1 MQERPSLSPVVVILE
16 DAVLAQQVGNWLAD
30 EGLAVRVESTSGPG
44 GPAGDG
50 VLPRGLIAEVSFLRR
65 ADAAQDRASPC
76 TRDRGVPLVVVG
88 DAASLDDRR
97 LAARWG
103 AARFVARPLDR
114 VGLMQV
120 ASALWPGS
128 GTPARVRVVGP
139 PEPATF
145 ERMQAL
151 AAPGLEARLTVD
163 VGQLFAALAEQPP
176 DVVLLLAGLAG
187 GSVADLLALL
197 RADPAFDGVMLLAVV
212 KDAAEAAQL
221 PGGAGFLIEPVT
233 PTDLQLAVLDRAAH
247 RRRLSAPRAAARQV
261 LAVLE
266 QERRALDEHALV
278 SISDARGTIVYANAL
293 FCRTSGYAQGELIGQ
308 NHRIVK
314 SGRHPPEVYAA
325 LWRTILAGETWHGEL
340 CNRRKDG
347 TLYWVSTTITPV
359 ASPSGEGR
367 QYLSIRTDIT
377 ATKRAQLS
385 LRQRVRQQQLLG
397 ALAGRLMDCDLRR
410 MVVLMPAI
418 LRLSARM
425 IGASEADCLVRA
437 DDAGAL
443 VRIGHWCGPGAVCAA
458 RSQGDVGL
466 ASMPRLWSLL
476 SAGEIVDMTAAAS
489 VDARMHDE
497 WDRVGGHGSALLVPL
512 RLADGAQGFISYAT
526 GPAAHEWANRD
537 LAFVQALAGLVSGA
551 WARAQAEQQVRR
563 HEAVLAH
570 QVDRLEQMSRLAD
583 VGSWEIDAAT
593 GAMAWSD
600 QTYAIHDLAPGT
612 PITLEHAAAFYPP
625 PVRDSVI
632 AAMRAAMTDATPVSF
647 ESALVTAQ
655 GRSRHVRVVGV
666 ALGRP
671 PQVGRVIGAVQDIT
685 EHKAAE
691 QALTAA
697 RDEAQRANQAKSEFL
712 STMSHELRTPMNAIL
727 GFGQLLEFE
736 LVDDAR
742 QRTYVQEILRGG
754 RHLLELIDD
763 VLDLSRIE
771 SGHVDLSLESI
782 VLAELLGD
790 CLRLVLPLAQRRS
803 IAMKVGSIDGL
814 SLWADRV
821 RLRQVLVN
829 VLSNAIKYNVTGGR
843 VEIDAHAVATGRI
856 RVEVRDTGVGIPLDR
871 QAELF
876 QPFNRLGAEGG
887 PIEGTGIGLV
897 IVRRLV
903 GMMSGHVGMQS
914 APDHGSLFW
923 IELPAGDAPEPA
935 VGAIVPAD
943 AIGALPEV
951 VDKRVLYVDDNP
963 SNLRLVAR
971 IMARWPTVELLTAQD
986 PRLGIELM
994 DAHRP
999 DLVLLDIQMVPLD
1012 GFEVLAEIRRRPS
1025 LQGVPIVAI
1034 TANAMPRDVERVLA
1048 AGFDDCLTKP
1058 FDVRRFMAT
1067 VERYLSAQPEG
1078 AADAAS

>member
-1 MQERPSLSPVVVILE
+1 MQERPVLSPVVVVLE
-16 DAVLAQQVGNWLAD
+16 DAVLAQQVGRWLFD
-30 EGLAVRVESTSGPG
+30 EGLPVRVLPTPDSSE
-44 GPAGDG
+44 PAGDDEP
-50 VLPRGLIAEVSFLRR
+50 PRALIAGISVLRS
-65 ADAAQDRASPC
+65 ADAWRGRMGRWV
-76 TRDRGVPLVVVG
+76 RDQGVPLIAVG
-88 DAASLDDRR
+88 DAASLADRR

-103 AARFVARPLDR
+103 ALRFVGRPFDR
-114 VGLMQV
+114 VGLMQAV
-120 ASALWPGS
+120 SALWPGPA
-128 GTPARVRVVGP
+128 TPASVLVVGP
-139 PEPATF
+139 LEPATV

-151 AAPGLEARLTVD
+151 AAPGLEARLESD
-163 VGQLFAALAEQPP
+163 VGRLFATLVEQPP
-176 DVVLLLAGLAG
+176 DVVVLLAGLPE
-187 GSVADLLALL
+187 GSVTDLLALL
-197 RADPAFDGVMLLAVV
+197 RADQAFDDVMLLTVV
-212 KDAAEAAQL
+212 KDAAEARRL
-221 PGGAGFLIEPVT
+221 PSGASFLFEPVA
-233 PTDLQLAVLDRAAH
+233 PADLRLAVLDRAGR

-278 SISDARGTIVYANAL
+278 SISDARGNIVYANGL
-293 FCRTSGYAQGELIGQ
+293 FCRTSGYAQGELVGQ

-325 LWRTILAGETWHGEL
+325 LWRTILAGGTWHGEL

-347 TLYWVSTTITPV
+347 SPYWVATTITPV
-359 ASPSGEGR
+359 TSPSGEGR

-377 ATKRAQLS
+377 ATKLAQQS

-410 MVVLMPAI
+410 MVVLMPTI

-443 VRIGHWCGPGAVCAA
+443 ARIGHWCGPGAVCAA
-458 RSQGDVGL
+458 RSPGDVGL

-476 SAGEIVDMTAAAS
+476 TAGEIVDMTAAAS
-489 VDARMHDE
+489 ADAPMRDE

-526 GPAAHEWANRD
+526 APVAHAWANRD
-537 LAFVQALAGLVSGA
+537 VAFVRALAGLVSGA
-551 WARAQAEQQVRR
+551 WARALAEQQVRR

-593 GAMAWSD
+593 GALTWSD

-612 PITLEHAAAFYPP
+612 PVTLEQAVAFYPP
-625 PVRDSVI
+625 PVRASVV

-647 ESALVTAQ
+647 ESPLVTAQ

-666 ALGRP
+666 ARGQPR
-671 PQVGRVIGAVQDIT
+671 QVSRVTGAVQDIT

-691 QALTAA
+691 QALTDA
-697 RDEAQRANQAKSEFL
+697 RDEAQRANRAKSEFL

-736 LVDDAR
+736 LVQEPR
-742 QRTYVQEILRGG
+742 HRTFVQEILRGG

-771 SGHVDLSLESI
+771 SGHVDLSLERI
-782 VLAELLGD
+782 VLTELVDD

-803 IAMKVGSIDGL
+803 LSMNVGSIDGL
-814 SLWADRV
+814 SVRADRV

-829 VLSNAIKYNVTGGR
+829 VLSNAIKYNVHGGR
-843 VEIDAHAVATGRI
+843 VDIGAHAVTAGRVRI
-856 RVEVRDTGVGIPLDR
+856 EVRDTGVGIPLDR

-876 QPFNRLGAEGG
+876 QPFNRLGAESG
-887 PIEGTGIGLV
+887 PVEGTGIGLV

-903 GMMSGHVGMQS
+903 EMMSGQVGMQS
-914 APDHGSLFW
+914 HPDSGSMVW
-923 IELPAGDAPEPA
+923 IELPADDAPAQIDRAMAP
-935 VGAIVPAD
+935 GNI
-943 AIGALPEV
+943 IGSLPDV

-963 SNLRLVAR
+963 SNLRLVSR
-971 IMARWPTVELLTAQD
+971 IIARWPTVELVTAQD

-1012 GFEVLAEIRRRPS
+1012 GFDVMSEIRRRPS
-1025 LQGVPIVAI
+1025 LQGVPVVAI

-1067 VERYLSAQPEG
+1067 VERYLNALP
-1078 AADAAS
+1078 AATPGRS